1 MPAHPR
7 LTIAAL
13 ALLASGCGDSD
24 PASFDGGALGGDGRI
39 GTEADAGFFPTELD
53 CAAITNYPAGS
64 NVLEV
69 GPGKTYATP
78 SEAAAVAVD
87 GDVVEIAAG
96 EYTNDTAT
104 WSQDNLT
111 LRGVGGFAHLR
122 ATKLVSNGKGIW
134 VVRGD
139 DVRIENIE
147 FSGAKVND
155 ENGAGIRAEGTGLS
169 ICNGYFHGNENGIL
183 GGAGEVLVEYSEF
196 DHNGVG
202 GVGQTHNMYINE
214 ATTKFTL
221 RHSYSHHAE
230 VGHNVK
236 TRAQENHILYNR
248 IMDEADGNSS
258 YAIDFSNG
266 GLSYVIG
273 NLLQQSPQADNSTM
287 VRYGA
292 EGLGDARI
300 NELYVVNNTFV
311 NDRGSGNFVVTAAP
325 AILINNL
332 FVGGGEMLTGE
343 GTTTTN
349 LEAAGGLVDRENF
362 DYHLTADSEA
372 IGAGSD
378 PGSARDFALSPMHQ
392 YVHPI
397 WAEPRPDDG
406 QLDIGAYEAE

>member
-7 LTIAAL
+7 LTVAAL
-13 ALLASGCGDSD
+13 ALLACGCGDSD
-24 PASFDGGALGGDGRI
+24 PASLDGGATSGDAAI
-39 GTEADAGFFPTELD
+39 GTEADAGVFPTELD
-53 CAAITNYPAGS
+53 CAAVTNYPAGS

-78 SEAAAVAVD
+78 SAAAAVAVD

-96 EYTNDTAT
+96 EYTNDFAT
-104 WSQDNLT
+104 WSQNNLT

-122 ATKLVSNGKGIW
+122 ATELVSNGKGIW

-139 DVRIENIE
+139 NVRIENIE

-266 GLSYVIG
+266 GLSYVVG

-287 VRYGA
+287 LRYGA
-292 EGLGDARI
+292 EGLGDART

-349 LEAAGGLVDRENF
+349 LEAAGGLADRVNF

-378 PGSARDFALSPMHQ
+378 PGSDGDFALSPTHQ